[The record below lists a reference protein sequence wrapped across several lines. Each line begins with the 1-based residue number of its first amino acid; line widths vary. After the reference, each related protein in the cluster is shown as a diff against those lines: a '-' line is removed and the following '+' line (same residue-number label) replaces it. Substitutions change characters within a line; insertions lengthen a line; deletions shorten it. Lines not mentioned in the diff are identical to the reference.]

1 MLASDMNPD
10 ENAPN
15 RPKDKKRG
23 LSSVD
28 QDSFYRENGRD
39 MTEFVAQNKKFR
51 GLGNVAISQSKA
63 QQAVLAKDLSSPCV
77 ETSTQNNESIIRNC
91 WT

>member
-1 MLASDMNPD
+1 
-10 ENAPN
+10 
-15 RPKDKKRG
+15 
-23 LSSVD
+23 
-28 QDSFYRENGRD
+28 

-77 ETSTQNNESIIRNC
+77 ENPKQ
-91 WT
+91 